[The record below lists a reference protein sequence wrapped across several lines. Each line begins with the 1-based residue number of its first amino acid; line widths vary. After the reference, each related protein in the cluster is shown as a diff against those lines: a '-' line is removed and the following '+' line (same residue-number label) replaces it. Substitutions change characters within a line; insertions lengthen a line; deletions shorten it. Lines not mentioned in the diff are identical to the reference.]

1 MKLLTTFRN
10 WKHRN
15 VFLAF
20 LSGFLFIY
28 GCGTRTKTK
37 TETSNELSVKE
48 TAKQT
53 DSIAKIDSIIT
64 AKVEIRMKELEQKF
78 RETQQEEETKKTTIT
93 TKETIF
99 DNPDWETLP
108 KSGKTIHNPTGRVV
122 ETKTVIEEKRKAQ
135 KETENNIK
143 LIESERIKKDSIAFN
158 SAVSL
163 ATKDAVSEILAKEK
177 NNSLQV
183 KKTGLSIWWKI
194 GIGLFLLLLVAIWVF
209 RKWLL
214 IQFPFLAIFK
224 RKKE

>member
-15 VFLAF
+15 AFLAF

-64 AKVEIRMKELEQKF
+64 AKVEVSMKELEQKF
-78 RETQQEEETKKTTIT
+78 RETQKEEETKKTTIT

-99 DNPDWETLP
+99 DNPEWEQLP
-108 KSGKTIHNPTGRVV
+108 KSGKTVHNPSGRIV
-122 ETKTVIEEKRKAQ
+122 ETQTVIEEKRKAQ
-135 KETENNIK
+135 KETDINIK
-143 LIESERIKKDSIAFN
+143 LIELERIKKDSIAFN

-163 ATKDAVSEILAKEK
+163 ATKDVVSEILAKEK
-177 NNSLQV
+177 NSALEV

-194 GIGLFLLLLVAIWVF
+194 GIGLFLILIIAVYVF

-224 RKKE
+224 RKKK